1 MKTKKLNQN
10 MILLSENN
18 KLKRNSLE
26 IVRIGNE
33 SQLKLILF
41 GLLFR
46 QIIDWEYF
54 EHILFSYKRMNKS
67 YSYLYFI

>member
-18 KLKRNSLE
+18 MLHTNYFD

-46 QIIDWEYF
+46 QIIDWDF
-54 EHILFSYKRMNKS
+54 F
-67 YSYLYFI
+67 